1 MLRYHFNPHF
11 LFNTLNAVSA
21 LLMMNDTHRANS
33 MIVRLSNSL
42 RYSLDNDLEQFVALL
57 EEIRAIDLYLR
68 IEKTRF
74 SERLRIEMDIDP
86 ASRSVYLPILSLQPL
101 VKNSIKY
108 AIAPQEKGGEISI
121 VTRLEESNC
130 ALQMRNSGSGA
141 SELEAGRLFYE
152 SSYSRLRIGLRN
164 TIDRLENVYG
174 KKLRFP
180 RCIE

>member
-1 MLRYHFNPHF
+1 
-11 LFNTLNAVSA
+11 V
-21 LLMMNDTHRANS
+21 
-33 MIVRLSNSL
+33 
-42 RYSLDNDLEQFVALL
+42 

-130 ALQMRNSGSGA
+130 ALQMRNSGPGA
-141 SELEAGRLFYE
+141 SELEAGRLFSE
-152 SSYSRLRIGLRN
+152 SSYFRLRIGLLSA
-164 TIDRLENVYG
+164 IDRLENVYG
-174 KKLRFP
+174 KNYVFKVASSDFGGLPIFMRIP
-180 RCIE
+180 LTSSVNSPKALASKSSEVLERS